1 MNVAIGCPNPY
12 GPSAVTF
19 TLPAVAGSVSVTDA
33 TPELFVTA
41 ITCVPLVVPFDS
53 KPALLENKMLAPA
66 SDPPDE
72 PAAKVTVNGFAS
84 ALPAFPDWPLPVV
97 VNVAAGLPT
106 TIQPP

>member
-1 MNVAIGCPNPY
+1 M
-12 GPSAVTF
+12 
-19 TLPAVAGSVSVTDA
+19 SVTSTGWLVEMVTVTTALVDA
-33 TPELFVTA
+33 PELFVTA

-53 KPALLENKMLAPA
+53 KPALVENKTLAPA
-66 SDPPDE
+66 SDPPDD

-84 ALPAFPDWPLPVV
+84 SLPAVPDWPLPLV